1 MSFKQ
6 IRTSVC
12 KLTWRTLLKVA
23 LVWSQLDIDFDNKL
37 RCYPRSG
44 HIIRGAG
51 VRLPRFAS
59 QLLSV
64 WTLWSLPVKW
74 QWIRKQIAIIHSC
87 AWFIGNLGW
96 GTSSTRWEPFLL
108 RYSSKETRTE
118 WCFSIGVHV
127 YPRMT
132 LFCFLK
138 LTLHSLLTAAS
149 TLWTLRRQ
157 VRLCS
162 MLCMPTESRKWW
174 LLRKWKMLFKIN
186 ISSGIWETH
195 RFLSSS
201 RIVAQVR
208 SEKGNQTLGKSYSSF
223 LPLLLARREVRALKQ
238 LPQPQSM
245 VRSGMVGRE
254 HEGCSYSGC
263 RCLAWGEAQ
272 QPQSSA
278 PRQEQKHAR
287 LSQSLCSFIKV
298 KLHVSDALFRF
309 YILGC

>member
-1 MSFKQ
+1 MCLVYWEFGLGDILNPMGAVFAQILFKGDQ
-6 IRTSVC
+6 NRMM
-12 KLTWRTLLKVA
+12 LQY
-23 LVWSQLDIDFDNKL
+23 WSACL
-37 RCYPRSG
+37 
-44 HIIRGAG
+44 
-51 VRLPRFAS
+51 S
-59 QLLSV
+59 QDD
-64 WTLWSLPVKW
+64 
-74 QWIRKQIAIIHSC
+74 
-87 AWFIGNLGW
+87 
-96 GTSSTRWEPFLL
+96 PFL
-108 RYSSKETRTE
+108 
-118 WCFSIGVHV
+118 
-127 YPRMT
+127 
-132 LFCFLK
+132 FLK
-138 LTLHSLLTAAS
+138 LSLHSLLTAAS

-208 SEKGNQTLGKSYSSF
+208 SEKGNQTLGKSHSLF

-254 HEGCSYSGC
+254 HQGCSYSSC